1 MKCPHC
7 TAELTTAQL
16 KSLWGAY
23 TASIMT
29 DKRKADLSNRSYRG
43 GGWPK
48 GKPRGA
54 PKPKQEKHPTNE
66 SLVLE
71 RIFFDSV

>member
-7 TAELTTAQL
+7 NEILTIAQIKTL
-16 KSLWGAY
+16 RGQANS
-23 TASIMT
+23 SIMT
-29 DKRKADLSNRSYRG
+29 EKRKVDLENRSYRG

-54 PKPKQEKHPTNE
+54 PKPK
-66 SLVLE
+66 
-71 RIFFDSV
+71 